1 MSIVRKH
8 ASDYGFIERYP
19 EGKDSITG
27 INYEPWHYRYVGVE
41 NAKAIEESGLCLE
54 EYIYQQMNQK

>member
-1 MSIVRKH
+1 MCEH

>member
-1 MSIVRKH
+1 MLKYFL
-8 ASDYGFIERYP
+8 AQDYRFANILFY
-19 EGKDSITG
+19 
-27 INYEPWHYRYVGVE
+27 INFQYRYVGVE